1 MSIHAAL
8 RSIPRASVLAGL
20 LLIYPASPAAA
31 AREQELP
38 APGGLVALRPEPN
51 SPRMDQEFIA
61 QAVSNPFM
69 SGVAY
74 QIAWNK
80 IEPAEGQF
88 DWSKLDA
95 LFAAAEQSKKWVHL
109 LIFPGFHSPEWA
121 LQDVK
126 TESFSVQYG
135 PGHGDLE
142 SLPMPWDRVYL
153 GRWFE
158 FLQKV
163 GDRSGN
169 SPAFVMV
176 AAAGP
181 TSVSAEMTLPE
192 KPADLK
198 IWRSD
203 GYTPQKYIDAYRIV
217 FQKYASIFPNQ
228 FVSLSL
234 GDALIIN
241 DLGRIDVR
249 ERKRTRQMII
259 DQGVAL
265 FGRRF
270 VLQNSDLHAGPDQ
283 HPATAFV
290 IGYSGKMITGL
301 EERCSAE
308 KGSAAMGADGD
319 PPLALRKS
327 IALGT
332 SPNDSG
338 QHVNYIELYEPDV
351 IADEMQPVL
360 RYAASLFAQ

>member
-1 MSIHAAL
+1 MFIDAAL
-8 RSIPRASVLAGL
+8 RSAGRVCVLSGM
-20 LLIYPASPAAA
+20 LLIYPSSPAAGA
-31 AREQELP
+31 SGQELP
-38 APGGLVALRPEPN
+38 VPCGLVALRPEPN
-51 SPRMDQEFIA
+51 LPRMDLEFMT
-61 QAVSNPFM
+61 QAVSNPYM

-80 IEPAEGQF
+80 IEPAEGEF

-109 LIFPGFHSPEWA
+109 LIFAGFHSPEWA

-135 PGHGDLE
+135 PGHGDAE
-142 SLPMPWDRVYL
+142 TLPMPWDRVYL

-163 GDRSGN
+163 GDRYGK
-169 SPAFVMV
+169 SPAFVMI
-176 AAAGP
+176 AADGP
-181 TSVSAEMTLPE
+181 TSVSAEMTLPQS
-192 KPADLK
+192 PADLK

-203 GYTPQKYIDAYRIV
+203 GYSPHKYIDAYRMV
-217 FQKYASIFPNQ
+217 FEKYASIFPKQ

-234 GDALIIN
+234 GDALNIN
-241 DLGRIDVR
+241 DLGRLDIR
-249 ERKRTRQMII
+249 EKKRTRQMII
-259 DQGVAL
+259 DQRVAI

-290 IGYSGKMITGL
+290 IGYSGKMVTGL

-308 KGSAAMGADGD
+308 KGSAAMGAAGD
-319 PPLALRKS
+319 PPLALQKS

-332 SPNDSG
+332 APNNLG
-338 QHVNYIELYEPDV
+338 EHVNYIEIYEPDV

-360 RYAASLFAQ
+360 RDAASLLAR

>member
-1 MSIHAAL
+1 MSIHSAL
-8 RSIPRASVLAGL
+8 RSVSCISVLAGMVL
-20 LLIYPASPAAA
+20 VSSASLQAD
-31 AREQELP
+31 
-38 APGGLVALRPEPN
+38 APEDAPPVPFGLVALRPVQN
-51 SPRMDQEFIA
+51 TPRKDQDFIA

-74 QIAWNK
+74 QIGWDT

-88 DWSKLDA
+88 DWSRLDA
-95 LFAAAEQSKKWVHL
+95 LFAAAGQSKKWVHL
-109 LIFPGFHSPEWA
+109 LIYPGFHSPAWA
-121 LQDVK
+121 LEGIK
-126 TESFSVQYG
+126 TESFAVQYG
-135 PGHGDLE
+135 PGQGDVE

-163 GDRSGN
+163 GDRFGK
-169 SPAFVMV
+169 SPAFDMV

-181 TSVSAEMTLPE
+181 TSVSCEMTLPE
-192 KPADLK
+192 SPADLT
-198 IWRSD
+198 IWRND
-203 GYTPQKYIDAYRIV
+203 GYTPKKYIAAYRAV
-217 FQKYASIFPNQ
+217 FEKYAEIFPNQ

-234 GDALIIN
+234 GDALKIN
-241 DLGRIDVR
+241 DLGRIEFGAAR
-249 ERKRTRQMII
+249 RTRQTII
-259 DQGVAL
+259 DEGVAI

-290 IGYSGKMITGL
+290 IGYSGKIITGL

-327 IALGT
+327 IDLGMT
-332 SPNDSG
+332 PNDSG
-338 QHVNYIELYEPDV
+338 RHVNYLEIYEPDV
-351 IADEMQPVL
+351 IAEEMQPVL
-360 RYAASLFAQ
+360 RYSAGLFGR